1 LEIINDRIGDRIK
14 KIRQSNHLTQEAFGN
29 RIGSARNTIA
39 NYEMCKREPS
49 KAIITLICKEFNVNE
64 EWLHTGKGE
73 MSFPIPEEDE
83 TAALMSELLLDTND
97 EIYTLIK
104 DILKAYINLDEKSK
118 LVLKQFAR
126 SVFDSRNKNKDS

>member
-1 LEIINDRIGDRIK
+1 MEIINDRIGDRIK

>member
-1 LEIINDRIGDRIK
+1 MEIINDRIGDRIK

-29 RIGSARNTIA
+29 RIGSARNTIS

>member
-1 LEIINDRIGDRIK
+1 MEIINDRIGDRIK

-39 NYEMCKREPS
+39 NYEMCKREPR

>member
-1 LEIINDRIGDRIK
+1 MGIINDKIGDRIK

-49 KAIITLICKEFNVNE
+49 NAVLTLICKEFKVNE
-64 EWLHTGKGE
+64 EWLRTGKGE
-73 MSFPIPEEDE
+73 MPLPVPEEDE
-83 TAALMSELLLDTND
+83 TAALISELLLDTND

-104 DILKAYINLDEKSK
+104 DILKAYINLDGKSK
-118 LVLKQFAR
+118 LVLRQFAK
-126 SVFDSRNKNKDS
+126 SILDERNKNKDS